1 VVSGTLL
8 SPGGQGLG
16 QGFPYGFQT
25 FGELEE
31 ALPGPLRPV
40 QFLVQKALQGG
51 EDAGK
56 PQEEEPLGLEG

>member
-1 VVSGTLL
+1 
-8 SPGGQGLG
+8 LG
-16 QGFPYGFQT
+16 QGFPYGFQR